1 MSYFPLALSLSLFT
15 TSSYRPWF
23 YNQTAASIEVLA
35 EKSIKFGPNL
45 VAQALEKAQF
55 GGEVID
61 YEQGLKFVT
70 FHGSGHMVRFSS
82 PSATNKSYS
91 RIMDA

>member
-1 MSYFPLALSLSLFT
+1 M
-15 TSSYRPWF
+15 
-23 YNQTAASIEVLA
+23 LA

-70 FHGSGHMVRFSS
+70 FHGSGHMVRFFS

-91 RIMDA
+91 RIMNA